1 MFALKHRHVRLLY
14 AAQDVVVQLGSGSC
28 QDTKFQSRRPCLPHP
43 AATIPSPNLALT
55 ASAYAGYLPPCTL
68 QPGDKMKVMILSMDK
83 DRGRVTLSTKK
94 LEKEPGDM
102 LRDPQ
107 LVFEGAEAMAAEF
120 RERVGSAEG
129 NFMDDDLSAAQ
140 GFAAA
145 PAAGQAPAGQQQQY
159 AFDTPV

>member
-1 MFALKHRHVRLLY
+1 MSLL
-14 AAQDVVVQLGSGSC
+14 LLL
-28 QDTKFQSRRPCLPHP
+28 LP
-43 AATIPSPNLALT
+43 AT
-55 ASAYAGYLPPCTL
+55 PPL
-68 QPGDKMKVMILSMDK
+68 SSYQPGDKMKVMILSMDK

-120 RERVGSAEG
+120 RDRVGSAEG
-129 NFMDDDLSAAQ
+129 TFMDDPDLAAAAQ
-140 GFAAA
+140 GGFQASGQQP
-145 PAAGQAPAGQQQQY
+145 PAGSGQQQQY

>member
-1 MFALKHRHVRLLY
+1 MLQHMHRSH
-14 AAQDVVVQLGSGSC
+14 
-28 QDTKFQSRRPCLPHP
+28 SRYYVPMWHLVLTPSVPPVCCL
-43 AATIPSPNLALT
+43 
-55 ASAYAGYLPPCTL
+55 L

-129 NFMDDDLSAAQ
+129 NFVEDADVAAAQ
-140 GFAAA
+140 QAA
-145 PAAGQAPAGQQQQY
+145 PGGQNPGGQQQQY

>member
-1 MFALKHRHVRLLY
+1 MHDEGLLDQMCSRLY
-14 AAQDVVVQLGSGSC
+14 THCPS
-28 QDTKFQSRRPCLPHP
+28 LP
-43 AATIPSPNLALT
+43 LLLLLL
-55 ASAYAGYLPPCTL
+55 LPPTPPKKT

-83 DRGRVTLSTKK
+83 DKGRVTLSTKK

-120 RERVGSAEG
+120 RDRVGSAEG
-129 NFMDDDLSAAQ
+129 AFMDDPDVAAAAQ
-140 GFAAA
+140 GGF
-145 PAAGQAPAGQQQQY
+145 PAAGQQPPAAGQQQQY